1 MRMQSP
7 FTSQNDRK
15 ESRHC
20 SADSVELHTT
30 MQLFLIVTAAVMP
43 TIVFPYSGATP
54 AGVRRRRG
62 ER

>member
-7 FTSQNDRK
+7 FTSQKDKN

-30 MQLFLIVTAAVMP
+30 MQLFLIVTAAVIP
-43 TIVFPYSGATP
+43 TIVFP
-54 AGVRRRRG
+54 
-62 ER
+62 